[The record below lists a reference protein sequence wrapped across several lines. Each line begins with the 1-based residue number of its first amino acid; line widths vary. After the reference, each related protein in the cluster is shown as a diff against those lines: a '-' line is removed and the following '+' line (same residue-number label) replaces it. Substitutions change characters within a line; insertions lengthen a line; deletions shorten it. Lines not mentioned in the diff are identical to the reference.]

1 MITMKKL
8 IRVLCYITVVSCFS
22 GFGLTGCVTKSLMKS
37 IDEDQTGIVIW
48 KKDEIRG
55 VSQSTTNKGVKTWTL
70 IGKNN
75 NYQLSDETS
84 QGKLNRN
91 FTAFLNNPKLSP
103 QAIELSSWIQCYSQK
118 NLSNDFMCYDVNI
131 IYRYPDEVTPQQ
143 KNSLKK
149 AFNLNEND
157 PATSVTFILSGS
169 IKPNNEANAVVIPF
183 KNKSTIV
190 INKNKSSFS
199 SKYLLMPF
207 SVVADV
213 ITAPFQ
219 AIGYLIIINS
229 LPAMRY

>member
-1 MITMKKL
+1 MKKF
-8 IRVLCYITVVSCFS
+8 IKALCSITIVSCFS
-22 GFGLTGCVTKSLMKS
+22 GFGLTGCVTKSLIKS
-37 IDEDQTGIVIW
+37 IDEDQSGTVIW

-55 VSQSTTNKGVKTWTL
+55 VSQSTTNTGVKTWTL

-84 QGKLNRN
+84 QGKINRN
-91 FTAFLNNPKLSP
+91 FTTFLNNPELSP
-103 QAIELSSWIQCYSQK
+103 QAIEISSWIQCYSQK
-118 NLSNDFMCYDVNI
+118 NHSNDFMCYDVNI
-131 IYRYPDEVTPQQ
+131 FYRYPDEVTPQQ

-149 AFNLNEND
+149 AFNLNKNV
-157 PATSVTFILSGS
+157 PGTSVMLLLSGS
-169 IKPNNEANAVVIPF
+169 IKSNNEDNAVVIPF
-183 KNKSTIV
+183 KNKSTLV
-190 INKNKSSFS
+190 INKDKSSFS
-199 SKYLLMPF
+199 AKYLLVPF